1 MKVLRRILLGLA
13 ALVVVV
19 YLSALGVLYFDQRN
33 LMYDPGTQVV
43 ALAGTKLTGAQSVA
57 IPTTDH
63 AVVDGWYEPPR
74 PGKPVILYYK
84 GNADSFSKEHE
95 RFEAFVKDGY
105 GFLSFDYRGFPASP
119 GTITQQHILDDAVS
133 AYDWLKPKGFPI
145 VIWGRS
151 LGSGPATYVAS
162 KRAPEALLLETPFLS
177 AVSVALD
184 RYPYMPVNWLMLDQF
199 PVDRWIKSVKAPVY
213 VAHGTADRTI
223 PVHDARDLYDL
234 VPNKYGLWIVPGA
247 DHGDLWKDGIWAKA
261 KTFFTDTGNGIG
273 EPGAAPV
280 AVTPEP
286 PQPTPARTPP
296 LAKSV
301 PASGV

>member
-1 MKVLRRILLGLA
+1 MKVLRRILLGLV

-162 KRAPEALLLETPFLS
+162 ERKADALFLETPFDS
-177 AVSVALD
+177 ATAVARD
-184 RYPYMPVNWLMLDQF
+184 RYWYL
-199 PVDRWIKSVKAPVY
+199 PVDLLMADKYPVDEWIKAVTAPVF
-213 VAHGTADRTI
+213 VAHGTGDTTI
-223 PVHDARDLYDL
+223 GVQHGQRVYDL
-234 VPNKYGLWIVPGA
+234 
-247 DHGDLWKDGIWAKA
+247 
-261 KTFFTDTGNGIG
+261 
-273 EPGAAPV
+273 AP
-280 AVTPEP
+280 
-286 PQPTPARTPP
+286 
-296 LAKSV
+296 
-301 PASGV
+301 